1 MAIIVEPLDD
11 RVLVRPIEDAGVTK
25 GGIHLPE
32 NAKEK
37 PVKGVVISVGPGKK
51 GERGERIQISVKK
64 DDVVIYSKYA
74 GTDIKV
80 EDETLILLREAD
92 LVCKIREE

>member
-25 GGIHLPE
+25 GGIHLPD

-51 GERGERIQISVKK
+51 GERGERIPISVKK

-80 EDETLILLREAD
+80 EDENLILLREAD
-92 LVCKIREE
+92 LVCKIYEE

>member
-1 MAIIVEPLDD
+1 MGIIVEPLDD
-11 RVLVRPIEDAGVTK
+11 RVLVRPIEDSGVTK

-37 PVKGVVISVGPGKK
+37 PVRGQILAVGPGK
-51 GERGERIQISVKK
+51 RGDGGDRAPISVKK
-64 DDVVIYSKYA
+64 DDVVVYSKYA

-80 EDETLILLREAD
+80 NEENLILLREGD
-92 LVCKIREE
+92 LVCVVRED

>member
-1 MAIIVEPLDD
+1 MGVLVEPLDD
-11 RVLVRPIEDAGVTK
+11 RVLVRPIEDSDVTK
-25 GGIHLPE
+25 GGIHLPA

-37 PVKGVVISVGPGKK
+37 PVKGLILAVGAGKK
-51 GERGERIQISVKK
+51 RETGERIPMSVKR

-80 EDETLILLREAD
+80 DEENLILLREGD
-92 LVCKIREE
+92 LVAVVREQ

>member
-1 MAIIVEPLDD
+1 MGIVVEPLDD
-11 RVLVRPIEDAGVTK
+11 RVLVRPIEDSGVTR

-37 PVKGVVISVGPGKK
+37 PVRGQILAVGPGKREN
-51 GERGERIQISVKK
+51 GERVPVSVKK
-64 DDVVIYSKYA
+64 DDVVVYSKYA

-80 EDETLILLREAD
+80 NDENLILLREGD
-92 LVCKIREE
+92 LVCVVREE